1 MNKDLISGI
10 VLLAVAGLYYHFTG
24 DIADSTLSDEVGAT
38 GLPVMLAAIL
48 AILAV
53 LLIGRSLVVARPRTA
68 AATGGYGDEAARPPR
83 ALGFLLFGAAYIALL
98 PLVGYVASVALL
110 IAGIAL
116 YEGAARN
123 WVVPAAA
130 VGGALLYWAVFVKLL
145 GVNQPLGLLLQ
156 GLMP

>member
-10 VLLAVAGLYYHFTG
+10 VLFAVAGLYYHFTG

-38 GLPVMLAAIL
+38 GLPVILAALL

-53 LLIGRSLVVARPRTA
+53 LLIGRSLVVARPRA
-68 AATGGYGDEAARPPR
+68 AVAAGDGDEAARPPR
-83 ALGFLLFGAAYIALL
+83 ALGFLLFGAAYIVLL
-98 PLVGYVASVALL
+98 PLIGYGASIALL

-130 VGGALLYWAVFVKLL
+130 VGGAVLYWAVFVKLL
-145 GVNQPLGLLLQ
+145 GVNQPLGILLQ

>member
-38 GLPVMLAAIL
+38 GLPVMLAVIL

-53 LLIGRSLVVARPRTA
+53 LLIGRSLIVTQPRAAVAAGGDDEERPRV
-68 AATGGYGDEAARPPR
+68 PR
-83 ALGFLLFGAAYIALL
+83 ALGFLLFGVAYIALI
-98 PLVGYVASVALL
+98 PFVGYVIAIALL
-110 IAGIAL
+110 IAAIAL
-116 YEGAARN
+116 YEGAPRN

-130 VGGALLYWAVFVKLL
+130 IGGALIYWAIFVKLL
-145 GVNQPLGLLLQ
+145 GVHQPVGTLVQ

>member
-38 GLPVMLAAIL
+38 GLPVVLAAIL

-53 LLIGRSLVVARPRTA
+53 LLIGRSLAVARPRA
-68 AATGGYGDEAARPPR
+68 AAAAEADGDDVAGPPR
-83 ALGFLLFGAAYIALL
+83 AFGFLLFGAAYIALL
-98 PLVGYVASVALL
+98 PLVGYAASIALL

-116 YEGAARN
+116 YEGAVRN

-130 VGGALLYWAVFVKLL
+130 VGGAVLYWAVFVKLL
-145 GVNQPLGLLLQ
+145 GVNQPLGILLQ